1 MKHTPRPWNFSQS
14 PSTRKKLSGI
24 GGFGRWY
31 KSVKNTKSIGGKII
45 ATAWGDTK
53 EEAESNAK
61 LIAAAPELLEQLHL
75 MIMAGQEALDYKD
88 GSGRPILQ
96 EAIWRAQDTLKK
108 VMKKS

>member
-53 EEAESNAK
+53 EEAEANAK
-61 LIAAAPELLEQLHL
+61 LIAAAPELLEAC
-75 MIMAGQEALDYKD
+75 IEFCRKVECGEARSTRSYN
-88 GSGRPILQ
+88 Q
-96 EAIWRAQDTLKK
+96 MQAAIKK
-108 VMKKS
+108 ATE

>member
-1 MKHTPRPWNFSQS
+1 MKHTPGPWKVLTAN
-14 PSTRKKLSGI
+14 PSVILITHNTLQGI
-24 GGFGRWY
+24 CEIPPTEQGL
-31 KSVKNTKSIGGKII
+31 
-45 ATAWGDTK
+45 A
-53 EEAESNAK
+53 NAK